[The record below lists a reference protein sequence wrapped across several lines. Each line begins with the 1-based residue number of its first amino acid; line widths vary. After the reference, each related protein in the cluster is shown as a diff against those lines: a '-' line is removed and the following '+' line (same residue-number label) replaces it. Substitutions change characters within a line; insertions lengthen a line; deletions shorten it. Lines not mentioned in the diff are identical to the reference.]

1 MVFIRALNKYLETE
15 ELDCEKLKVLSSSLS
30 MQGKQILPK
39 EETETLETPNDKKA
53 TVKREQKPVVSISK
67 FKRDFKISGQIGD
80 VSLVHQIENG
90 LKNDYAGDEIKEALI
105 KAINPASSL
114 RSYLDG
120 KADLT
125 LTQLRR
131 IMRSHYQERTAT
143 ELYHPLSSTVQPRR
157 GEGGIPLYG
166 LYRYVR
172 PQRIWFFSRV
182 SNLADSRHKWGMVFV
197 L

>member
-39 EETETLETPNDKKA
+39 EETETLETPDDKKA

-105 KAINPASSL
+105 KAINPALSL
-114 RSYLDG
+114 RSYLEG

-125 LTQLRR
+125 LAKLRR

-143 ELYHPLSSTVQPRR
+143 ELYHQLSSTVQQPKD
-157 GEGGIPLYG
+157 LK
-166 LYRYVR
+166 
-172 PQRIWFFSRV
+172 S
-182 SNLADSRHKWGMVFV
+182 S
-197 L
+197 